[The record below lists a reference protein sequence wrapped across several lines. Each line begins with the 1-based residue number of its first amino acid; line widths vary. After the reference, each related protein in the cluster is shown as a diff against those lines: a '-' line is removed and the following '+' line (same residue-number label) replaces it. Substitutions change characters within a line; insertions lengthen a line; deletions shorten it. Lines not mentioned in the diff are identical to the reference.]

1 LLKRKTGGMVNGRM
15 INFIVQNKKQMKLSM
30 QNPLLFALVLIT
42 GLLFSGCD
50 ESPAKPDVSQIKVK
64 LKMQRFEK
72 DFFALDTNNLDRGF
86 EKLRVDYHNFLN
98 DYTGKILGLE
108 GKDTS
113 QWNLAIKT
121 FLRDYRPI
129 YDSAQKID
137 KGIIAAKLEIEEG
150 LKYVKHYFPSYKL
163 PEEFITF
170 IGPIDAFAYGQT
182 GGSGDII
189 TTFGLCAGLQLH
201 LGENSMVYKSE
212 AGMQLYPEYISRKF
226 NTENIAVNC
235 MKNIIDD
242 IHAPLQAG
250 GSMLAILADHGKRMY
265 LLDLLLP
272 DAKEEIKLGYTTIQ
286 LEAVKK
292 SEGFIWNYF
301 NENNLLFEKDL
312 LKMRSFVTD
321 GPSTNEFGL
330 GSPGF
335 ISLYTGRQL
344 IRAYMKK
351 HPATSLNE
359 LLALDANK
367 ILSGA
372 GYKPR

>member
-1 LLKRKTGGMVNGRM
+1 
-15 INFIVQNKKQMKLSM
+15 MKLSKR
-30 QNPLLFALVLIT
+30 NPLLIAFVFIA
-42 GLLFSGCD
+42 GFLFSGCD
-50 ESPAKPDVSQIKVK
+50 KSPAKPDVSHIKVN

-72 DFFALDTNNLDRGF
+72 DFFALDTNDLDKGF
-86 EKLRVDYHNFLN
+86 EKLRLQYHDFLN

-113 QWNLAIKT
+113 QWDMAIKA
-121 FLRDYRPI
+121 FIRDYRPI

-137 KGIIAAKLEIEEG
+137 KGIEAAKLDIEEG
-150 LKYVKHYFPSYKL
+150 LKYVKFYFPSYRL
-163 PEEFITF
+163 PEQFITF

-201 LGENSMVYKSE
+201 LGGNSMVYKSE

-226 NTENIAVNC
+226 DTDNIAVNC

-242 IHAPLQAG
+242 IHAPLQG
-250 GSMLAILADHGKRMY
+250 GESMLALLADHGKRMY

-272 DAKEEIKLGYTTIQ
+272 DAKEEIKLGYTKTQ

-292 SEGFIWNYF
+292 SEGFIWNYI
-301 NENNLLFEKDL
+301 NEHNLLFEKDL

-321 GPSTNEFGL
+321 GPSTDELGW

-351 HPATSLNE
+351 HPDTRLNE

>member
-1 LLKRKTGGMVNGRM
+1 
-15 INFIVQNKKQMKLSM
+15 MKLST
-30 QNPLLFALVLIT
+30 QTQSLVALVMIA

-50 ESPAKPDVSQIKVK
+50 ESPAKPDVRQIKVS

-72 DFFALDTNNLDRGF
+72 DFFALDTNDLDRGF
-86 EKLRVDYHNFLN
+86 EKLRVDYHGFLN

-113 QWNLAIKT
+113 QWDMAIKA
-121 FLRDYRPI
+121 FIRDYRPI

-137 KGIIAAKLEIEEG
+137 KGIEAAKLDIEEG
-150 LKYVKHYFPSYKL
+150 LKYVKFYFPSYQL
-163 PEEFITF
+163 PQQFITF
-170 IGPIDAFAYGQT
+170 IGPIDAFAYSQT

-189 TTFGLCAGLQLH
+189 TAFGLCTGLQLH
-201 LGENSMVYKSE
+201 LGGNSMVYNSE

-226 NTENIAVNC
+226 DTENIAVNC

-242 IHAPLQAG
+242 IHTPLQAG
-250 GSMLAILADHGKRMY
+250 ESMLTIMVDHGKRMY

-272 DAKEEIKLGYTTIQ
+272 DAKEDIKLGYTSKQ
-286 LEAVKK
+286 LKAVKN

-321 GPSTNEFGL
+321 GPSTDEFGW

-351 HPATSLNE
+351 HPETSLNA

>member
-1 LLKRKTGGMVNGRM
+1 
-15 INFIVQNKKQMKLSM
+15 MKLST
-30 QNPLLFALVLIT
+30 QTQSLVALVMIA

-50 ESPAKPDVSQIKVK
+50 ESPAKPDVSQIKVN

-72 DFFALDTNNLDRGF
+72 DFFALDTNDLDRGF
-86 EKLRVDYHNFLN
+86 DQLRLEYHTFLN

-113 QWNLAIKT
+113 QWDMAIKA
-121 FLRDYRPI
+121 FIRDYRPI

-137 KGIIAAKLEIEEG
+137 KGIEAAKLDIEEG
-150 LKYVKHYFPSYKL
+150 LKYVKFYFPSYQL
-163 PEEFITF
+163 PEQFITF
-170 IGPIDAFAYGQT
+170 IGPIDAFAYSQT

-189 TTFGLCAGLQLH
+189 TAFGLCTGLQLH
-201 LGENSMVYKSE
+201 LGGNSMVYNSE

-226 NTENIAVNC
+226 DTENIAVNC

-242 IHAPLQAG
+242 IHTPLQAG
-250 GSMLAILADHGKRMY
+250 ESMLTIMVDHGKRMY
-265 LLDLLLP
+265 VLDLLLP
-272 DAKEEIKLGYTTIQ
+272 DTKEEIKLGYTSKQ
-286 LEAVKK
+286 LKAVKN

-301 NENNLLFEKDL
+301 NENNLLFETDL

-321 GPSTNEFGL
+321 GPSTDEFGW

-351 HPATSLNE
+351 HPETSLNA
-359 LLALDANK
+359 LLDLDANK

>member
-1 LLKRKTGGMVNGRM
+1 
-15 INFIVQNKKQMKLSM
+15 M
-30 QNPLLFALVLIT
+30 QTPLLISLFFFAA
-42 GLLFSGCD
+42 LLFSGCD
-50 ESPAKPDVSQIKVK
+50 ESPAKPDVSHIKVN

-72 DFFALDTNNLDRGF
+72 DFFAVDTNDLDKGF
-86 EKLRVDYHNFLN
+86 EKLRLEYHDFLN
-98 DYTGKILGLE
+98 DFTGKILGLE

-113 QWNLAIKT
+113 QWDMAIRA
-121 FLRDYRPI
+121 FIRDYRPI
-129 YDSAQKID
+129 YDSTLKID
-137 KGIIAAKLEIEEG
+137 KGINAAKLDLEEA
-150 LKYVKHYFPSYKL
+150 LKYVKYYFPSYRL

-189 TTFGLCAGLQLH
+189 TTFGLCSGLQLH

-226 NTENIAVNC
+226 NTDNIAVNC
-235 MKNIIDD
+235 MKNVIDD
-242 IHAPLQAG
+242 IHPPLQAG
-250 GSMLAILADHGKRMY
+250 GSMLAILVDHGKRMY
-265 LLDLLLP
+265 LLDLFLP
-272 DAKEEIKLGYTTIQ
+272 DAKEEIKLGYTTTQ

-292 SEGFIWNYF
+292 SEGFVWNYF
-301 NENNLLFEKDL
+301 NENNLLFETDL
-312 LKMRSFVTD
+312 LKIRSFVTD
-321 GPSTNEFGL
+321 GPSTDEFGW

-344 IRAYMKK
+344 IRAYMRK
-351 HPATSLNE
+351 HPATNLNE

>member
-1 LLKRKTGGMVNGRM
+1 
-15 INFIVQNKKQMKLSM
+15 MKLSKR
-30 QNPLLFALVLIT
+30 NPLLVAFVFIAVFLFA
-42 GLLFSGCD
+42 GCD
-50 ESPAKPDVSQIKVK
+50 DSPAKPDVSHIKVNFN
-64 LKMQRFEK
+64 MQRFEK
-72 DFFALDTNNLDRGF
+72 DFFALDTNNLDKGF
-86 EKLRVDYHNFLN
+86 DELRLEYHDFLN

-113 QWNLAIKT
+113 QWDMAIKA
-121 FLRDYRPI
+121 FIRDYRPI
-129 YDSAQKID
+129 YDSTQKID
-137 KGIIAAKLEIEEG
+137 KGVNVAKSEIEEG
-150 LKYVKHYFPSYKL
+150 LKYVKYYFPSYRL
-163 PEEFITF
+163 PEQFITF
-170 IGPIDAFAYGQT
+170 IGPIDAFAYSQT

-201 LGENSMVYKSE
+201 LGGNSMVYRSE

-226 NTENIAVNC
+226 DTDNIAVNC

-242 IHAPLQAG
+242 IYAPLQLG
-250 GSMLAILADHGKRMY
+250 ESMLTLLVDHGKRMY

-272 DAKEEIKLGYTTIQ
+272 DAKEEIKLGYTKTQ

-301 NENNLLFEKDL
+301 NENNLLFEADL
-312 LKMRSFVTD
+312 LKIRSFVTD
-321 GPSTNEFGL
+321 GPSTAEFGW
-330 GSPGF
+330 GAPGF

>member
-1 LLKRKTGGMVNGRM
+1 
-15 INFIVQNKKQMKLSM
+15 MKLSV
-30 QNPLLFALVLIT
+30 QNPLLIALFFLT
-42 GLLFSGCD
+42 GSLFSGCD
-50 ESPAKPDVSQIKVK
+50 ESPAKPDVSHIKVN

-72 DFFALDTNNLDRGF
+72 DFFALDTNNLDKGF
-86 EKLRVDYHNFLN
+86 DQLRLEYHDFLN

-108 GKDTS
+108 GNDTS
-113 QWNLAIKT
+113 QWDMAIKA
-121 FLRDYRPI
+121 FIRDYRPI
-129 YDSAQKID
+129 YDSTQKID
-137 KGIIAAKLEIEEG
+137 KGVNAAKSEIEEG
-150 LKYVKHYFPSYKL
+150 LKYVKYYFPSYRL
-163 PEEFITF
+163 PEQFITF
-170 IGPIDAFAYGQT
+170 IGPMDAFAYSQT

-226 NTENIAVNC
+226 DTDNIAVNC

-242 IHAPLQAG
+242 IHAPLQLG
-250 GSMLAILADHGKRMY
+250 GSMLALLADHGKRMY

-272 DAKEEIKLGYTTIQ
+272 DAKEEIKLGYTKTQ

-292 SEGFIWNYF
+292 SEGFIWNYI
-301 NENNLLFEKDL
+301 NENNLLFETDL
-312 LKMRSFVTD
+312 LKTRSFVTD
-321 GPSTNEFGL
+321 GPSTAEFGL

-367 ILSGA
+367 ILAGA

>member
-1 LLKRKTGGMVNGRM
+1 
-15 INFIVQNKKQMKLSM
+15 MKFSM
-30 QNPLLFALVLIT
+30 QTPLLIALFFFT
-42 GLLFSGCD
+42 GSLFSGCD
-50 ESPAKPDVSQIKVK
+50 ESPAKPDVSHIKVN

-72 DFFALDTNNLDRGF
+72 DFFALDTTNLDKGF
-86 EKLRVDYHNFLN
+86 DQLRLEYHDFLN

-113 QWNLAIKT
+113 QWDMAIKA
-121 FLRDYRPI
+121 FIRDYRPI
-129 YDSAQKID
+129 YDSTQKID
-137 KGIIAAKLEIEEG
+137 KGVNIAKSEIEEG
-150 LKYVKHYFPSYKL
+150 LKYVKYYFPSYRL
-163 PEEFITF
+163 PEQFITF
-170 IGPIDAFAYGQT
+170 IGPMDAFAYSQT

-226 NTENIAVNC
+226 DTDNIAVNC

-242 IHAPLQAG
+242 IHAPLQLG
-250 GSMLAILADHGKRMY
+250 GSMLALLADHGKRMY

-272 DAKEEIKLGYTTIQ
+272 DAKEEIKLGYTKTQ

-292 SEGFIWNYF
+292 SEGFIWNYI
-301 NENNLLFEKDL
+301 NENNLLFETDL
-312 LKMRSFVTD
+312 LKTRSFVTD
-321 GPSTNEFGL
+321 GPSTAEFGL

-367 ILSGA
+367 ILAGA

>member
-1 LLKRKTGGMVNGRM
+1 
-15 INFIVQNKKQMKLSM
+15 MKLST
-30 QNPLLFALVLIT
+30 QTPLLIALVFFT
-42 GLLFSGCD
+42 GSLFSGCD
-50 ESPAKPDVSQIKVK
+50 ESPAKPDVSHIKVN

-72 DFFALDTNNLDRGF
+72 DFFALDTNNLDKGF
-86 EKLRVDYHNFLN
+86 DQLRLEYHDFLN
-98 DYTGKILGLE
+98 DFTGKILGLE

-113 QWNLAIKT
+113 QWDMAIKA
-121 FLRDYRPI
+121 FIRDYRPI
-129 YDSAQKID
+129 YDSTQKID
-137 KGIIAAKLEIEEG
+137 KGVNIAKSEIEEG
-150 LKYVKHYFPSYKL
+150 LKYVKYYCPSYRL
-163 PEEFITF
+163 PEQFITF
-170 IGPIDAFAYGQT
+170 IGPIDAFAYSQT

-226 NTENIAVNC
+226 GTDNIAVNC

-242 IHAPLQAG
+242 IHAPLQLG
-250 GSMLAILADHGKRMY
+250 ESMLTLLVDHGKRMY

-272 DAKEEIKLGYTTIQ
+272 DAKEEIKLGYTTTQ

-301 NENNLLFEKDL
+301 NENNLLFETDL
-312 LKMRSFVTD
+312 LKIRSFVTD
-321 GPSTNEFGL
+321 GPSTAEFGW

-367 ILSGA
+367 ILAGA

>member
-1 LLKRKTGGMVNGRM
+1 
-15 INFIVQNKKQMKLSM
+15 MKLST
-30 QNPLLFALVLIT
+30 QTQSLVALVMIA

-50 ESPAKPDVSQIKVK
+50 ESPAKPDVRQIKVS

-72 DFFALDTNNLDRGF
+72 DFFALDTNDLDRGF
-86 EKLRVDYHNFLN
+86 EKLRVDYHGFLN

-113 QWNLAIKT
+113 QWDMAIKA
-121 FLRDYRPI
+121 FIRDYRPI

-137 KGIIAAKLEIEEG
+137 KGIEAAKLDIEEG
-150 LKYVKHYFPSYKL
+150 LKYVKFYFPSYQL
-163 PEEFITF
+163 PQQFITF
-170 IGPIDAFAYGQT
+170 IGPIDAFAYSQT

-189 TTFGLCAGLQLH
+189 TAFGLCTGLQLH
-201 LGENSMVYKSE
+201 LGGNSMVYNSE

-226 NTENIAVNC
+226 DTENIAVNC

-242 IHAPLQAG
+242 IHTPLQAG
-250 GSMLAILADHGKRMY
+250 ESMLTIMVDHGKRMY

-272 DAKEEIKLGYTTIQ
+272 DAKEDIKLGYTSKQ
-286 LEAVKK
+286 LKAVKN

-321 GPSTNEFGL
+321 GPSTDEFGW

-351 HPATSLNE
+351 HPETSLNA
-359 LLALDANK
+359 LLDLDANK

>member
-1 LLKRKTGGMVNGRM
+1 
-15 INFIVQNKKQMKLSM
+15 MKLST
-30 QNPLLFALVLIT
+30 QTQSLVALVMIA

-50 ESPAKPDVSQIKVK
+50 ESPAKPDVRQIKVS

-72 DFFALDTNNLDRGF
+72 DFFALDTNDLDRGF
-86 EKLRVDYHNFLN
+86 EKLRVDYHGFLN

-113 QWNLAIKT
+113 QWDMAIKA
-121 FLRDYRPI
+121 FIRDYRPI

-137 KGIIAAKLEIEEG
+137 KGIEAAKLDIEEG
-150 LKYVKHYFPSYKL
+150 LKYVKFYFPSYQL
-163 PEEFITF
+163 PQQFITF
-170 IGPIDAFAYGQT
+170 IGPIDAFAYSQT

-189 TTFGLCAGLQLH
+189 TAFGLCTGLQLH
-201 LGENSMVYKSE
+201 LGGNSMVYKSE

-226 NTENIAVNC
+226 DTENIAVNC

-242 IHAPLQAG
+242 IHTPLQAG
-250 GSMLAILADHGKRMY
+250 ESMLTIMVDHGKRMY

-272 DAKEEIKLGYTTIQ
+272 DAKEDIKLGYTSKQ
-286 LEAVKK
+286 LKAVKN

-321 GPSTNEFGL
+321 GPSTDEFGW

-351 HPATSLNE
+351 HPETSLNA
-359 LLALDANK
+359 LLDLDANK

>member
-1 LLKRKTGGMVNGRM
+1 
-15 INFIVQNKKQMKLSM
+15 MKLSIRTTI
-30 QNPLLFALVLIT
+30 LISLVFIA

-50 ESPAKPDVSQIKVK
+50 ESPAKPDVSHIKVN

-72 DFFALDTNNLDRGF
+72 DFFALDTNDLDRGF
-86 EKLRVDYHNFLN
+86 EKLRVDYHDFVN

-137 KGIIAAKLEIEEG
+137 KGINAAKLEIEEG
-150 LKYVKHYFPSYKL
+150 LKYVKYYFPGYKL

-226 NTENIAVNC
+226 DTDNIAVNC

-242 IHAPLQAG
+242 IHAPLQTG
-250 GSMLAILADHGKRMY
+250 GSMLALLADHGKRMY

-272 DAKEEIKLGYTTIQ
+272 EAKEEIKLGYTKIQ

-301 NENNLLFEKDL
+301 NENNLLFETDL
-312 LKMRSFVTD
+312 LKIRSFVTD
-321 GPSTNEFGL
+321 GPSTDEFGL

-367 ILSGA
+367 ILSGS

>member
-1 LLKRKTGGMVNGRM
+1 M
-15 INFIVQNKKQMKLSM
+15 
-30 QNPLLFALVLIT
+30 
-42 GLLFSGCD
+42 
-50 ESPAKPDVSQIKVK
+50 
-64 LKMQRFEK
+64 
-72 DFFALDTNNLDRGF
+72 
-86 EKLRVDYHNFLN
+86 
-98 DYTGKILGLE
+98 
-108 GKDTS
+108 
-113 QWNLAIKT
+113 AIKA
-121 FLRDYRPI
+121 FIRDYRPI
-129 YDSAQKID
+129 YDSTQKID
-137 KGIIAAKLEIEEG
+137 KGVNVAKSEIEEG
-150 LKYVKHYFPSYKL
+150 LKYVKYYFPSYRL
-163 PEEFITF
+163 PEQFITF
-170 IGPIDAFAYGQT
+170 IGPIDAFAYSQT

-226 NTENIAVNC
+226 GTDNIAVNC

-242 IHAPLQAG
+242 IHAPLQLG
-250 GSMLAILADHGKRMY
+250 ESMLTLLVDHGKRMY

-272 DAKEEIKLGYTTIQ
+272 DAKEEIKLGYTTTQ

-301 NENNLLFEKDL
+301 NENNLLFETDL
-312 LKMRSFVTD
+312 LKIRSFVTD
-321 GPSTNEFGL
+321 GPSTAEFGW

-367 ILSGA
+367 ILAGA

>member
-1 LLKRKTGGMVNGRM
+1 
-15 INFIVQNKKQMKLSM
+15 MKLSM
-30 QNPLLFALVLIT
+30 RTPLLIALVFIA
-42 GLLFSGCD
+42 GSLFSGCD
-50 ESPAKPDVSQIKVK
+50 ESPVKPDVSHIKVNLPIK
-64 LKMQRFEK
+64 RFEK
-72 DFFALDTNNLDRGF
+72 DFFALDTNDLDRGF
-86 EKLRVDYHNFLN
+86 EKLRVDYHEFLN
-98 DYTGKILGLE
+98 DFTGKILGLE
-108 GKDTS
+108 GKDTA
-113 QWNLAIKT
+113 QWDLAIRT

-137 KGIIAAKLEIEEG
+137 KGINAAKLEIEEG
-150 LKYVKHYFPSYKL
+150 LKYVKYYFPAYRL

-189 TTFGLCAGLQLH
+189 TTFGLCSGLQLH

-265 LLDLLLP
+265 LLDLLMP
-272 DAKEEIKLGYTTIQ
+272 DAKEEIKLGYTSKQ

-292 SEGFIWNYF
+292 SEGFIWNYI

-321 GPSTNEFGL
+321 GPSTDELGW

-335 ISLYTGRQL
+335 ISLFTGRQL
-344 IRAYMKK
+344 VRAYMKK

>member
-1 LLKRKTGGMVNGRM
+1 
-15 INFIVQNKKQMKLSM
+15 MKLSM
-30 QNPLLFALVLIT
+30 QTPLLIALVFIY
-42 GLLFSGCD
+42 GLLIAGCD
-50 ESPAKPDVSQIKVK
+50 ESPAKPDVSHIKVN

-72 DFFALDTNNLDRGF
+72 DFFALDTNNLDKGF
-86 EKLRVDYHNFLN
+86 DQLRLEYHDFLN

-113 QWNLAIKT
+113 QWDMAIKA
-121 FLRDYRPI
+121 FIRDYRPI
-129 YDSAQKID
+129 YDSTQKID
-137 KGIIAAKLEIEEG
+137 KGVNVAKSEIEEG
-150 LKYVKHYFPSYKL
+150 LKYVKYYFPSYRL
-163 PEEFITF
+163 PEQFITF
-170 IGPIDAFAYGQT
+170 IGPIDAFAYSET

-201 LGENSMVYKSE
+201 LGGNSMVYNSE

-226 NTENIAVNC
+226 DTDNIAVNC

-242 IHAPLQAG
+242 IQAPLQTG
-250 GSMLAILADHGKRMY
+250 ESMLTIMVDQGKRMY

-272 DAKEEIKLGYTTIQ
+272 DAKEEIKLGYTSAQ

-301 NENNLLFEKDL
+301 NEHNLLFEKDL
-312 LKMRSFVTD
+312 LKTRSFVTD
-321 GPSTNEFGL
+321 GPSTVEFGW

-351 HPATSLNE
+351 HPETSLKE

-372 GYKPR
+372 AYKPR

>member
-1 LLKRKTGGMVNGRM
+1 
-15 INFIVQNKKQMKLSM
+15 MKLST
-30 QNPLLFALVLIT
+30 QTQSLVALVMIA

-50 ESPAKPDVSQIKVK
+50 ESPAKPDVRQIKVS

-72 DFFALDTNNLDRGF
+72 DFFALDTNDLDRGF
-86 EKLRVDYHNFLN
+86 EKLRVDYHGFLN

-113 QWNLAIKT
+113 QWDMAIKA
-121 FLRDYRPI
+121 FIRDYRPI

-137 KGIIAAKLEIEEG
+137 KGIEAAKLDIEEG
-150 LKYVKHYFPSYKL
+150 LKYVKFYFPSYQL
-163 PEEFITF
+163 PEQFITF
-170 IGPIDAFAYGQT
+170 IGPIDAFAYSQT

-189 TTFGLCAGLQLH
+189 TAFGLCTGLQLH
-201 LGENSMVYKSE
+201 LGGNSMVYKSE

-226 NTENIAVNC
+226 ETDYIAVNC

-242 IHAPLQAG
+242 IHTPLQAG
-250 GSMLAILADHGKRMY
+250 GSMLALLADHGKRMY
-265 LLDLLLP
+265 VLDLLLP
-272 DAKEEIKLGYTTIQ
+272 DTKEEIKLGYTSKQ
-286 LEAVKK
+286 LKAVKN

-301 NENNLLFEKDL
+301 NENNLLFETDL

-321 GPSTNEFGL
+321 GPSTDEFGW

-351 HPATSLNE
+351 HPETSLNA

>member
-1 LLKRKTGGMVNGRM
+1 
-15 INFIVQNKKQMKLSM
+15 MKLSM
-30 QNPLLFALVLIT
+30 QIPLLAALVFIT
-42 GLLFSGCD
+42 GSLFSGCD
-50 ESPAKPDVSQIKVK
+50 ESQAKPDVSHIRVN
-64 LKMQRFEK
+64 LEMQRFEK
-72 DFFALDTNNLDRGF
+72 DFFALDTNNLDGEF
-86 EKLRVDYHNFLN
+86 DKLRLEYHDFLN
-98 DYTGKILGLE
+98 DFTGKILGLE

-113 QWNLAIKT
+113 QWDMAIKA
-121 FLRDYRPI
+121 FIRDYKPI
-129 YDSAQKID
+129 FDSAQKID
-137 KGIIAAKLEIEEG
+137 KGVNAAKLEIEEG
-150 LKYVKHYFPSYKL
+150 LKYVKYYFPSYRL
-163 PEEFITF
+163 PEQFITF

-201 LGENSMVYKSE
+201 LGGNSMVYKSE

-226 NTENIAVNC
+226 DTDNIAVNC

-250 GSMLAILADHGKRMY
+250 ESMLALLADHGKRMY

-272 DAKEEIKLGYTTIQ
+272 DAKEEIKLGYTSTQ
-286 LEAVKK
+286 LKAVKK
-292 SEGFIWNYF
+292 SEGFIWNYI

-312 LKMRSFVTD
+312 LKTRSFVTD
-321 GPSTNEFGL
+321 GPSTDELGW

>member
-1 LLKRKTGGMVNGRM
+1 
-15 INFIVQNKKQMKLSM
+15 
-30 QNPLLFALVLIT
+30 
-42 GLLFSGCD
+42 
-50 ESPAKPDVSQIKVK
+50 
-64 LKMQRFEK
+64 MQRFEK
-72 DFFALDTNNLDRGF
+72 DFFALDTNNLDKGF
-86 EKLRVDYHNFLN
+86 DQLRLEYHDFLN
-98 DYTGKILGLE
+98 DFTVKILGLE

-113 QWNLAIKT
+113 QWDMAIKA
-121 FLRDYRPI
+121 FIQDYRPI
-129 YDSAQKID
+129 YDSTQKID
-137 KGIIAAKLEIEEG
+137 KGVNAAKSEIEEG
-150 LKYVKHYFPSYKL
+150 LKYVKYYFPSYRL
-163 PEEFITF
+163 PEQFITF
-170 IGPIDAFAYGQT
+170 IGPIDAFAYSQT

-226 NTENIAVNC
+226 DTDNIAVNC

-242 IHAPLQAG
+242 IHAPLQLG
-250 GSMLAILADHGKRMY
+250 GSMLALLADHGKRMY

-272 DAKEEIKLGYTTIQ
+272 DAKEEIKLGYTKTQ

-292 SEGFIWNYF
+292 SEGFIWNYI
-301 NENNLLFEKDL
+301 NENNLLFETDL
-312 LKMRSFVTD
+312 LKTRSFVTD
-321 GPSTNEFGL
+321 GPSTAEFGL

-367 ILSGA
+367 ILAGA

>member
-1 LLKRKTGGMVNGRM
+1 
-15 INFIVQNKKQMKLSM
+15 MKLST
-30 QNPLLFALVLIT
+30 QTQSLVALVMIA

-50 ESPAKPDVSQIKVK
+50 ESPAKPDVRHIKVS

-72 DFFALDTNNLDRGF
+72 DFFALDTNDLDRGF
-86 EKLRVDYHNFLN
+86 EKLRVDYHGFLN

-113 QWNLAIKT
+113 QWDMAIKA
-121 FLRDYRPI
+121 FIRDYRPI

-137 KGIIAAKLEIEEG
+137 KGIEAAKLDIEEG
-150 LKYVKHYFPSYKL
+150 LKYVKFYFPSYQL
-163 PEEFITF
+163 PEQFITF
-170 IGPIDAFAYGQT
+170 IGPIDAFAYSQT

-189 TTFGLCAGLQLH
+189 TAFGLCTGLQLH
-201 LGENSMVYKSE
+201 LGGNSMVYKSE

-226 NTENIAVNC
+226 DTENIAVNC

-242 IHAPLQAG
+242 IHTPLQAG
-250 GSMLAILADHGKRMY
+250 ESMLTIMVDHGKRMY

-272 DAKEEIKLGYTTIQ
+272 DAKEDIKLGYTSKQ
-286 LEAVKK
+286 LKAVKN

-321 GPSTNEFGL
+321 GPSTDEFGW

-351 HPATSLNE
+351 HPETSLNA
-359 LLALDANK
+359 LLDLDANK

>member
-1 LLKRKTGGMVNGRM
+1 
-15 INFIVQNKKQMKLSM
+15 MKLST
-30 QNPLLFALVLIT
+30 QTQSLVALVMIA

-50 ESPAKPDVSQIKVK
+50 ESPAKPDVRQIKVS

-72 DFFALDTNNLDRGF
+72 DFFALDTNDLDRGF
-86 EKLRVDYHNFLN
+86 EKLRVDYHGFLN

-113 QWNLAIKT
+113 QWDMAIKA
-121 FLRDYRPI
+121 FIRDYRPI

-137 KGIIAAKLEIEEG
+137 KGIEAAKLDIEEG
-150 LKYVKHYFPSYKL
+150 LKYVKFYFPSYQL
-163 PEEFITF
+163 PQQFITF
-170 IGPIDAFAYGQT
+170 IGPIDAFAYSQT

-189 TTFGLCAGLQLH
+189 TAFGLCTGLQLH
-201 LGENSMVYKSE
+201 LGGNSMVYNSE

-226 NTENIAVNC
+226 DTENIAVNC

-242 IHAPLQAG
+242 IHTPLQAG
-250 GSMLAILADHGKRMY
+250 ESMLTIMVDHGKRMY
-265 LLDLLLP
+265 VLDLLLP
-272 DAKEEIKLGYTTIQ
+272 DTKEEIKLGYTSKQ
-286 LEAVKK
+286 LKAVKN

-321 GPSTNEFGL
+321 GPSTDEFGW

-351 HPATSLNE
+351 HPETSLNA
-359 LLALDANK
+359 LLDLDANK

>member
-1 LLKRKTGGMVNGRM
+1 
-15 INFIVQNKKQMKLSM
+15 MKLST
-30 QNPLLFALVLIT
+30 QTQSLVAMVMIA

-50 ESPAKPDVSQIKVK
+50 ESPAKPDVRQIKVS

-72 DFFALDTNNLDRGF
+72 DFFALDTNDLDRGF
-86 EKLRVDYHNFLN
+86 EKLRVDYHGFLN

-113 QWNLAIKT
+113 QWDMAIKA
-121 FLRDYRPI
+121 FIRDYRPI

-137 KGIIAAKLEIEEG
+137 KGIEAAKLDIEEG
-150 LKYVKHYFPSYKL
+150 LKYVKFYFPSYQL
-163 PEEFITF
+163 PEQFITF
-170 IGPIDAFAYGQT
+170 IGPIDAFAYSQT

-189 TTFGLCAGLQLH
+189 TAFGLCTGLQLH
-201 LGENSMVYKSE
+201 LGGNSMVYNSE

-226 NTENIAVNC
+226 DTENIAVNC

-242 IHAPLQAG
+242 IHTPLQAG
-250 GSMLAILADHGKRMY
+250 ESMLTIMVDHGKRMY

-272 DAKEEIKLGYTTIQ
+272 DAKEDIKLGYTSKQ
-286 LEAVKK
+286 LKAVKN

-321 GPSTNEFGL
+321 GPSTDEFGW

-351 HPATSLNE
+351 HPETSLNA
-359 LLALDANK
+359 LLDLDANK